1 MKWSNIIQFKLFYY
15 KENFLSFPIINIVAA
30 NKRKNKKK
38 DKSIIPVI
46 FTIGVIGWGFFA
58 IDRLTEPYISKNN
71 LNSGQPVSKNI
82 NANGYKQPVFFKALE
97 SAFTSLKTNKQKI
110 TEESKITEQ
119 EHLPVIPETKLNLS
133 LLDQKYSN
141 EEPFID
147 KTEPAIDNFKT
158 ENHQLTSNKQTYKL
172 YFYQELP
179 SGELKLTEITKTAN
193 EKVSLIEIYADL
205 IKGPENRPE
214 NKNFADTF
222 IIKPALINVSR
233 NDKTIVLNF
242 NDSFGH
248 GVSFEMLQMQ
258 ISQLLQTAKQFPSV
272 ESIKILINNKNV
284 VSLGGDGL
292 NVPEI
297 INNET
302 FPITMRN

>member
-1 MKWSNIIQFKLFYY
+1 M
-15 KENFLSFPIINIVAA
+15 AA
-30 NKRKNKKK
+30 NKRKTKKK

-71 LNSGQPVSKNI
+71 MNSEEPVSKNI
-82 NANGYKQPVFFKALE
+82 NASGYKQPVLFKALE
-97 SAFTSLKTNKQKI
+97 NAFTSLKTNEQK
-110 TEESKITEQ
+110 TMPESKITEQ

-147 KTEPAIDNFKT
+147 KTEPETTNFKT
-158 ENHQLTSNKQTYKL
+158 ENQQSAKNKQTYKL

-179 SGELKLTEITKTAN
+179 SGELKLTEIIKTAN
-193 EKVSLIEIYADL
+193 EKVSLTEIYADL
-205 IKGPENRPE
+205 IKGPENKPE

-233 NDKTIVLNF
+233 YDKTIILNF
-242 NDSFGH
+242 NDSFGQ

>member
-1 MKWSNIIQFKLFYY
+1 
-15 KENFLSFPIINIVAA
+15 VAA
-30 NKRKNKKK
+30 NKRKTKKK

-71 LNSGQPVSKNI
+71 MNSEEPVSKNI
-82 NANGYKQPVFFKALE
+82 NASGYKQPVLFKALE
-97 SAFTSLKTNKQKI
+97 NAFTSLKTNEQK
-110 TEESKITEQ
+110 TMPESKITEQ

-147 KTEPAIDNFKT
+147 KTEPETTNFKT
-158 ENHQLTSNKQTYKL
+158 ENQQSAKNKQTYKL

-179 SGELKLTEITKTAN
+179 SGELKLTEIIKTAN
-193 EKVSLIEIYADL
+193 EKVSLTEIYADL
-205 IKGPENRPE
+205 IKGPENKPE

-233 NDKTIVLNF
+233 YDKTIILNF
-242 NDSFGH
+242 NDSFGQ